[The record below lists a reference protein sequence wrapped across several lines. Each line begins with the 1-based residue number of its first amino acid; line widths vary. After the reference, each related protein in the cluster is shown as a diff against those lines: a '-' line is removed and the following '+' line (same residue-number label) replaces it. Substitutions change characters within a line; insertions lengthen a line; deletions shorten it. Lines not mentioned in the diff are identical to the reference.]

1 MWSVPE
7 DIYKNFIYSMIC
19 RILGFLHPL
28 SAYNFR
34 WDLQLISNAATNLHL
49 YFLFSRFNIIF
60 ASRFVT
66 LLIAAEAILGIE
78 KVWNEMLWLVC
89 YTLWFFF

>member
-1 MWSVPE
+1 M
-7 DIYKNFIYSMIC
+7 
-19 RILGFLHPL
+19 FL
-28 SAYNFR
+28 
-34 WDLQLISNAATNLHL
+34 T

-78 KVWNEMLWLVC
+78 KV
-89 YTLWFFF
+89 